1 MNYVKIV
8 MQEFK
13 LNDDDLYYSVTKQL
27 IDLYINM
34 IIQKTSSEKIDRML
48 DEISNTSYFP
58 SDSEMDSYYVFENLY
73 YNYTMYNYSELK
85 MTFKTFFR
93 MLKDLRNREIY
104 SYVNIN
110 GYAKDYY
117 LEDELP
123 SILRQPSKPLET
135 FEEIDAIIR
144 QARNDATNRDYLGEC
159 ESSFVKL
166 LNNTSGFITR
176 QEIMEEVKYPTLVY
190 KFLKPKYVIDF
201 KGKYLDVR
209 EFHISEEIEDYMYE
223 DIEYS
228 LKENEIIHI
237 DDLYKE
243 FHDTYYDYFIE
254 NKIYTSYA
262 LYSVLEYLF
271 STSFVFSRPLISLNG
286 KRLYTKDKMIES
298 YIKAN
303 ERLLVSDLYLYINRL
318 KLSSSGLLVLLDNM
332 NDLICLENKNTLLH
346 WDKVHVEVET
356 IEEVESLIFQEVS
369 KKNAMAIVD
378 LECAYWFPEIELDWD
393 EWFIYCLI
401 KKYSSRLYVEPS
413 SRQFKIATPI
423 ISISDDL
430 DEFELNYISEYK
442 NNETIGKKEVYDI
455 ETIELENVE
464 ELLGLEED
472 EIYEF

>member
-1 MNYVKIV
+1 MDYIKIV

-34 IIQKTSSEKIDRML
+34 IIKKISSEKIDRMFE
-48 DEISNTSYFP
+48 EISNTSYFP
-58 SDSEMDSYYVFENLY
+58 SDNEIDSYYVFENLY

-85 MTFKTFFR
+85 MTFKAFFR
-93 MLKDLRNREIY
+93 ILKDLRNREIY

-144 QARNDATNRDYLGEC
+144 QVRNDATNRDYLGEC

-176 QEIMEEVKYPTLVY
+176 QKIMEEVKYPTLVY

-209 EFHISEEIEDYMYE
+209 EFHISEEIKDYMYE

-243 FHDTYYDYFIE
+243 FHDTYYDYLIE

-271 STSFVFSRPLISLNG
+271 RTSFVFSRPFISLKG
-286 KRLYTKDKMIES
+286 KRLYTQDKMIES
-298 YIKAN
+298 YVLEN
-303 ERLLVSDLYLYINRL
+303 ERLLVTDLYAYINRL
-318 KLSSSGLLVLLDNM
+318 KLPSHGLLALLDNM
-332 NDLICLENKNTLLH
+332 NNVICLENKNTLLH
-346 WDKVHVEVET
+346 WDKIHLDIAT
-356 IEEVESLIFQEVS
+356 IEEIEDLIYQEVS
-369 KKNAMAIVD
+369 KENAMAIVD

-401 KKYSSRLYVEPS
+401 KRYSSRLFVETS

-423 ISISDDL
+423 ISINDDL

-442 NNETIGKKEVYDI
+442 NNETIAKKEMFDI
-455 ETIELENVE
+455 EDIELENVE
-464 ELLGLEED
+464 ELLA
-472 EIYEF
+472 